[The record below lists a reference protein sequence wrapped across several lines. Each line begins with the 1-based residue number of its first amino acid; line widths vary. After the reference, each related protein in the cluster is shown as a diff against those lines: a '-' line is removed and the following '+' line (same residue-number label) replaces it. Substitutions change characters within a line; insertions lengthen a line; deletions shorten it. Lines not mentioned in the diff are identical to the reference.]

1 MEKSISQEERI
12 RRAEEIYSRR
22 RYNNRYGESL
32 YRSGETRNRYQPQET
47 RKIKGKM
54 INKMIIQMIVCVI
67 IYTCIYMLQ
76 YSNYLFSKDMVDK
89 TKEVLSYDISIEN
102 LYNKSNE
109 FFSELQ
115 KKFNL
120 VVNNEQNDNVNEK
133 VQNENT
139 EEANIENTN
148 TNTENGEVNNE
159 NSDNVENSE
168 ISQDTNNEANQ
179 NSEQLAVGG
188 ADETQPE
195 EEKSQ
200 EEQDIDYVKQNVSI
214 IWPIKGVITSRF
226 GNRTP
231 TEIVTANHKGLDIAG
246 NTGDNIVSAMD
257 GTVVQYSEEGDYGKH
272 LRIQNGEVLTLYAHC
287 SELLVQ
293 EGSTVKQGDVIMA
306 VGSTGNSTGPHLH
319 FEVRKFGIAVDPI
332 PYLQGDGLQDE
343 NNNTIAN
350 VIGNTENVT

>member
-12 RRAEEIYSRR
+12 RRAEKIYSRR

-76 YSNYLFSKDMVDK
+76 YSNNLFSKDMVDK

-109 FFSELQ
+109 FFLNLQ
-115 KKFNL
+115 KKINWG
-120 VVNNEQNDNVNEK
+120 VNNEQNDNVNEEA
-133 VQNENT
+133 QDQNT
-139 EEANIENTN
+139 EETNIENSN
-148 TNTENGEVNNE
+148 AESSEANNE
-159 NSDNVENSE
+159 NVDNSE
-168 ISQDTNNEANQ
+168 ISQNDASTEVTNNDTT
-179 NSEQLAVGG
+179 QLAVGG
-188 ADETQPE
+188 ADETQQE

-200 EEQDIDYVKQNVSI
+200 EEQDIEYVKQNVSI

-246 NTGDNIVSAMD
+246 NMGDNIVSAMD

-272 LRIQNGEVLTLYAHC
+272 LRIQSGEVLTLYAHC

-293 EGSTVKQGDVIMA
+293 EGSTVKQGDVIA
-306 VGSTGNSTGPHLH
+306 KVGATGRATGPHLH
-319 FEVRKFGIAVDPI
+319 FEIRRDDRFINPELILGS
-332 PYLQGDGLQDE
+332 L
-343 NNNTIAN
+343 
-350 VIGNTENVT
+350 

>member
-22 RYNNRYGESL
+22 RYNNRYGESI

-47 RKIKGKM
+47 RNIKGKM

-109 FFSELQ
+109 FFLNLQ
-115 KKFNL
+115 KKFNWG
-120 VVNNEQNDNVNEK
+120 VNNEQNDNVNEEA
-133 VQNENT
+133 QDQNT
-139 EEANIENTN
+139 EETNIENSNAESSEN
-148 TNTENGEVNNE
+148 TSEANNE
-159 NSDNVENSE
+159 NVDNSE
-168 ISQDTNNEANQ
+168 ISQNDASTEVTNNDTT
-179 NSEQLAVGG
+179 QLAVGG
-188 ADETQPE
+188 ADETQQE

-200 EEQDIDYVKQNVSI
+200 EEQDIEYVKQNVSI

-246 NTGDNIVSAMD
+246 NMGDNIVSAMD

-272 LRIQNGEVLTLYAHC
+272 LRIQSGEVLTLYAHC

-293 EGSTVKQGDVIMA
+293 EGSTVKQGDVIA
-306 VGSTGNSTGPHLH
+306 KVGATGRATGPHLH
-319 FEVRKFGIAVDPI
+319 FEIRRDDRFINPELILGS
-332 PYLQGDGLQDE
+332 L
-343 NNNTIAN
+343 
-350 VIGNTENVT
+350 

>member
-47 RKIKGKM
+47 RNIKGKM

-109 FFSELQ
+109 FFLNLQ
-115 KKFNL
+115 KKFNWG
-120 VVNNEQNDNVNEK
+120 VNNEQNDNVNEEA
-133 VQNENT
+133 QDQNT
-139 EEANIENTN
+139 EETNIENSN
-148 TNTENGEVNNE
+148 AESSEANNE
-159 NSDNVENSE
+159 NVDNSG
-168 ISQDTNNEANQ
+168 ISQNDASTEVTNNDTT
-179 NSEQLAVGG
+179 QLAVGG
-188 ADETQPE
+188 ADETQQPE

-200 EEQDIDYVKQNVSI
+200 EEQDVDYVKQNVSI

-246 NTGDNIVSAMD
+246 NMGDNIVSAMD

-272 LRIQNGEVLTLYAHC
+272 LRIQSGEVLTLYAHC

-293 EGSTVKQGDVIMA
+293 EGSTVKQGDVIA
-306 VGSTGNSTGPHLH
+306 KVGATGRATGPHLH
-319 FEVRKFGIAVDPI
+319 FEIRRDDRFINPELILGS
-332 PYLQGDGLQDE
+332 L
-343 NNNTIAN
+343 
-350 VIGNTENVT
+350 

>member
-76 YSNYLFSKDMVDK
+76 YSNYLFSKDVVDK

-109 FFSELQ
+109 FFLNLQ
-115 KKFNL
+115 KKFNWG
-120 VVNNEQNDNVNEK
+120 VNNEQNDNVNEEA
-133 VQNENT
+133 QDQNT
-139 EEANIENTN
+139 EETNIENSNAESSEN
-148 TNTENGEVNNE
+148 TSEANNE
-159 NSDNVENSE
+159 NVDNSE
-168 ISQDTNNEANQ
+168 ISQNDASTEVTNNDTT
-179 NSEQLAVGG
+179 QLAVGG
-188 ADETQPE
+188 ADETQQE

-200 EEQDIDYVKQNVSI
+200 EEQDIEYVKQNVSI

-246 NTGDNIVSAMD
+246 NMGDNIVSAMD

-272 LRIQNGEVLTLYAHC
+272 LRIQSGEILTLYAHC

-293 EGSTVKQGDVIMA
+293 EGGTVKQGDVIA
-306 VGSTGNSTGPHLH
+306 KVGATGRATGPHLH
-319 FEVRKFGIAVDPI
+319 FEIRRDDRFINPELILGS
-332 PYLQGDGLQDE
+332 L
-343 NNNTIAN
+343 
-350 VIGNTENVT
+350 

>member
-76 YSNYLFSKDMVDK
+76 YSNYLFSKNMVDK

-109 FFSELQ
+109 FFLNLQ
-115 KKFNL
+115 KKFNWG
-120 VVNNEQNDNVNEK
+120 VNNEQNDNVNEEA
-133 VQNENT
+133 QDQNT
-139 EEANIENTN
+139 EETNIENSNAESSEN
-148 TNTENGEVNNE
+148 TSEANNE
-159 NSDNVENSE
+159 NVDNSE
-168 ISQDTNNEANQ
+168 ISQNDASTEVTNNDTT
-179 NSEQLAVGG
+179 QLAVGG
-188 ADETQPE
+188 ADETQQE

-200 EEQDIDYVKQNVSI
+200 EEQDIEYVKQNVNI

-246 NTGDNIVSAMD
+246 NMGDNIVSAMD

-272 LRIQNGEVLTLYAHC
+272 LRIQSGEVLTLYAHC

-293 EGSTVKQGDVIMA
+293 EGSTVKQGDVIA
-306 VGSTGNSTGPHLH
+306 KVGATGRATGPHLH
-319 FEVRKFGIAVDPI
+319 FEIRRDDRFINPELILGS
-332 PYLQGDGLQDE
+332 L
-343 NNNTIAN
+343 
-350 VIGNTENVT
+350 

>member
-109 FFSELQ
+109 FFLNLQ
-115 KKFNL
+115 KKFNWG
-120 VVNNEQNDNVNEK
+120 VNNEQNDNVNEEA
-133 VQNENT
+133 QDQNT
-139 EEANIENTN
+139 EETNIENSNVESSEN
-148 TNTENGEVNNE
+148 TNEANNE
-159 NSDNVENSE
+159 NVDNSE
-168 ISQDTNNEANQ
+168 ISQNDASTEVTNNDTT
-179 NSEQLAVGG
+179 QLAVGG
-188 ADETQPE
+188 AGETQQE

-200 EEQDIDYVKQNVSI
+200 EEQDIEYVKQNVNI

-246 NTGDNIVSAMD
+246 NMGDNIVSAMD

-272 LRIQNGEVLTLYAHC
+272 LRIQSGEVLTLYAHC

-293 EGSTVKQGDVIMA
+293 EGSTVKQGDVIA
-306 VGSTGNSTGPHLH
+306 KVGATGRATGPHLH
-319 FEVRKFGIAVDPI
+319 FEIRRNDRFINPELILGS
-332 PYLQGDGLQDE
+332 L
-343 NNNTIAN
+343 
-350 VIGNTENVT
+350 

>member
-109 FFSELQ
+109 IFLNLQ
-115 KKFNL
+115 KKFNWG
-120 VVNNEQNDNVNEK
+120 VNNEQNDNVNEEA
-133 VQNENT
+133 QDQNT
-139 EEANIENTN
+139 EETNIENSNAESSEN
-148 TNTENGEVNNE
+148 TSEANNE
-159 NSDNVENSE
+159 NVDNSK
-168 ISQDTNNEANQ
+168 ISQNDASTEVTNNDTT
-179 NSEQLAVGG
+179 QLAVGG
-188 ADETQPE
+188 ADETQQE

-200 EEQDIDYVKQNVSI
+200 EEQDIEYVKQNVSI

-246 NTGDNIVSAMD
+246 NMGDNIVSAMD

-272 LRIQNGEVLTLYAHC
+272 LRIQSGEVLTLYAHC

-293 EGSTVKQGDVIMA
+293 EGSTVKQGDVIA
-306 VGSTGNSTGPHLH
+306 KVGATGRATGPHLH
-319 FEVRKFGIAVDPI
+319 FEIRRDDRFINPELILGS
-332 PYLQGDGLQDE
+332 L
-343 NNNTIAN
+343 
-350 VIGNTENVT
+350 

>member
-109 FFSELQ
+109 IFLNLQ
-115 KKFNL
+115 KKFNWG
-120 VVNNEQNDNVNEK
+120 VNNEQNDNVNEEA
-133 VQNENT
+133 QDQNT
-139 EEANIENTN
+139 EETNIENSNAESSEN
-148 TNTENGEVNNE
+148 TSESNNE
-159 NSDNVENSE
+159 NVDNSE
-168 ISQDTNNEANQ
+168 ISQNDASTEVTNNDTT
-179 NSEQLAVGG
+179 QLAVGG
-188 ADETQPE
+188 ADETQQE

-200 EEQDIDYVKQNVSI
+200 EEQDIEYVKQNVSI

-246 NTGDNIVSAMD
+246 NMGDNIVSAMD

-272 LRIQNGEVLTLYAHC
+272 LRIQSGEVLTLYAHC

-293 EGSTVKQGDVIMA
+293 EGSTVKQGDVIA
-306 VGSTGNSTGPHLH
+306 KVGATGRATGPHLH
-319 FEVRKFGIAVDPI
+319 FEIRRDDRFINPELILGS
-332 PYLQGDGLQDE
+332 L
-343 NNNTIAN
+343 
-350 VIGNTENVT
+350 

>member
-22 RYNNRYGESL
+22 RYNNKNGESL

-54 INKMIIQMIVCVI
+54 IDKMIIQMIICVI

-109 FFSELQ
+109 FFSNLQ
-115 KKFNL
+115 KKFNWG
-120 VVNNEQNDNVNEK
+120 VNNEKNDNVNEE
-133 VQNENT
+133 VQKENT
-139 EEANIENTN
+139 EEANTENTN
-148 TNTENGEVNNE
+148 TNTENGEANNE
-159 NSDNVENSE
+159 NSENVENSE
-168 ISQDTNNEANQ
+168 ISQDTDNETNQ

-188 ADETQPE
+188 ADETQQPE

-246 NTGDNIVSAMD
+246 NMGDNIVSAME

-293 EGSTVKQGDVIMA
+293 EGSTVKQGDVIA
-306 VGSTGNSTGPHLH
+306 KVGATGRATGPHLH
-319 FEVRKFGIAVDPI
+319 FEIRRDDRFINPELILGS
-332 PYLQGDGLQDE
+332 L
-343 NNNTIAN
+343 
-350 VIGNTENVT
+350 

>member
-109 FFSELQ
+109 FFLNLQ
-115 KKFNL
+115 KKFNWG
-120 VVNNEQNDNVNEK
+120 VNNEQNDNVNEEA
-133 VQNENT
+133 QDQNT
-139 EEANIENTN
+139 EETNIENSNAESSEN
-148 TNTENGEVNNE
+148 TSEANNE
-159 NSDNVENSE
+159 NVDNSE
-168 ISQDTNNEANQ
+168 ISQNDASTEVTNNDTT
-179 NSEQLAVGG
+179 QLAVGG
-188 ADETQPE
+188 ADETQQE

-200 EEQDIDYVKQNVSI
+200 EEQDIEYVKQNVNI

-246 NTGDNIVSAMD
+246 NMGDNIVSAMD

-272 LRIQNGEVLTLYAHC
+272 LRIQSGEVLTLYAHC

-293 EGSTVKQGDVIMA
+293 EGSTVKQGDVIA
-306 VGSTGNSTGPHLH
+306 KVGATGRATGPHLH
-319 FEVRKFGIAVDPI
+319 FEIRRDDRFINPELILGS
-332 PYLQGDGLQDE
+332 L
-343 NNNTIAN
+343 
-350 VIGNTENVT
+350 

>member
-76 YSNYLFSKDMVDK
+76 YSNYLFSKDMVEK
-89 TKEVLSYDISIEN
+89 TKEVWSYDISIEN

-109 FFSELQ
+109 FFLNLQ
-115 KKFNL
+115 KKFNWG
-120 VVNNEQNDNVNEK
+120 VNNEQNDNVNEEA
-133 VQNENT
+133 QDQNT
-139 EEANIENTN
+139 EETNIENSNAESSKN
-148 TNTENGEVNNE
+148 TSEANN
-159 NSDNVENSE
+159 DNVDNSE
-168 ISQDTNNEANQ
+168 ISQNDASTEVTNNDTT
-179 NSEQLAVGG
+179 QLAVGG
-188 ADETQPE
+188 ADETQQE
-195 EEKSQ
+195 EAKSQ
-200 EEQDIDYVKQNVSI
+200 EEQDIEYVKQNVSI

-246 NTGDNIVSAMD
+246 NMGDNIVSAMD

-272 LRIQNGEVLTLYAHC
+272 LRIQSGEVLTLYAHC

-293 EGSTVKQGDVIMA
+293 EGSTVKQGDVIA
-306 VGSTGNSTGPHLH
+306 KVGATGRATGPHLH
-319 FEVRKFGIAVDPI
+319 FEIRRDDRFINPELILGS
-332 PYLQGDGLQDE
+332 L
-343 NNNTIAN
+343 
-350 VIGNTENVT
+350 

>member
-109 FFSELQ
+109 LFLNLQ
-115 KKFNL
+115 KKFNWGM
-120 VVNNEQNDNVNEK
+120 NNEQNDNVNEEA
-133 VQNENT
+133 QDQNT
-139 EEANIENTN
+139 EETNIENSNAESSEN
-148 TNTENGEVNNE
+148 TSEANNE
-159 NSDNVENSE
+159 NVDNSE
-168 ISQDTNNEANQ
+168 ISQNDASTEVTNNDTT
-179 NSEQLAVGG
+179 QLAVGG
-188 ADETQPE
+188 ADETQQE

-200 EEQDIDYVKQNVSI
+200 EEQDIEYVKQNVSI

-246 NTGDNIVSAMD
+246 NMGDNIVSAMD

-272 LRIQNGEVLTLYAHC
+272 LRIQSGEVLTLYAHC

-293 EGSTVKQGDVIMA
+293 EGSIVKQGDVIA
-306 VGSTGNSTGPHLH
+306 KVGATGRATGPHLH
-319 FEVRKFGIAVDPI
+319 FEIRRDDRFINPELILGS
-332 PYLQGDGLQDE
+332 L
-343 NNNTIAN
+343 
-350 VIGNTENVT
+350 

>member
-76 YSNYLFSKDMVDK
+76 YSNYLFSKDMVEK

-109 FFSELQ
+109 FFSNLQ
-115 KKFNL
+115 KKFNWG
-120 VVNNEQNDNVNEK
+120 VNNEQNDNVNEEA
-133 VQNENT
+133 QDQNT
-139 EEANIENTN
+139 EETNIENSNAESSEN
-148 TNTENGEVNNE
+148 TSENTSEANNE
-159 NSDNVENSE
+159 NVDNSE
-168 ISQDTNNEANQ
+168 ISQNDASTEVTNNDTT
-179 NSEQLAVGG
+179 QLAVGG
-188 ADETQPE
+188 ADETQQE

-200 EEQDIDYVKQNVSI
+200 EEQDIEYVKQNVSI

-246 NTGDNIVSAMD
+246 NMGDNIVSAME

-293 EGSTVKQGDVIMA
+293 EGSTVKQGDVIA
-306 VGSTGNSTGPHLH
+306 KVGATGRATGPHLH
-319 FEVRKFGIAVDPI
+319 FEIRRDDRFINPELILGS
-332 PYLQGDGLQDE
+332 L
-343 NNNTIAN
+343 
-350 VIGNTENVT
+350 

>member
-109 FFSELQ
+109 IFLNLQ
-115 KKFNL
+115 KKFNWG
-120 VVNNEQNDNVNEK
+120 VNNEQNDNVNEEA
-133 VQNENT
+133 QDQNT
-139 EEANIENTN
+139 EETNIENSNAESSEN
-148 TNTENGEVNNE
+148 TSEANNE
-159 NSDNVENSE
+159 NVDNSK
-168 ISQDTNNEANQ
+168 ISQNDASIEVTSNDTT
-179 NSEQLAVGG
+179 QLAVGG
-188 ADETQPE
+188 ADETQQE

-200 EEQDIDYVKQNVSI
+200 EEQDIEYVKQNVSI

-246 NTGDNIVSAMD
+246 NMGDNIVSAMD

-272 LRIQNGEVLTLYAHC
+272 LRIQSGEVLTLYAHC

-293 EGSTVKQGDVIMA
+293 EGSTVKQGDVIA
-306 VGSTGNSTGPHLH
+306 KVGATGRATGPHLH
-319 FEVRKFGIAVDPI
+319 FEIRRDDRFINPELILGS
-332 PYLQGDGLQDE
+332 L
-343 NNNTIAN
+343 
-350 VIGNTENVT
+350 

>member
-76 YSNYLFSKDMVDK
+76 YSNYLFSKDMVEK

-109 FFSELQ
+109 FFSNLQ
-115 KKFNL
+115 KKFNWG
-120 VVNNEQNDNVNEK
+120 VNNEQNDNVNVEA
-133 VQNENT
+133 QDQNT
-139 EEANIENTN
+139 EETNIENSNAESSEN
-148 TNTENGEVNNE
+148 TSEANNE
-159 NSDNVENSE
+159 NVDNSE
-168 ISQDTNNEANQ
+168 ISQNDASTEVTNNDTT
-179 NSEQLAVGG
+179 QLAVGG
-188 ADETQPE
+188 ADETQQE

-200 EEQDIDYVKQNVSI
+200 EEQDIEYVKQNVSI

-246 NTGDNIVSAMD
+246 NMGDNIVSAMD

-272 LRIQNGEVLTLYAHC
+272 LRIQSGEVLTLYAHC

-293 EGSTVKQGDVIMA
+293 EGSTVKQGDVIA
-306 VGSTGNSTGPHLH
+306 KVGATGRATGPHLH
-319 FEVRKFGIAVDPI
+319 FEIRRDDRFINPELILGS
-332 PYLQGDGLQDE
+332 L
-343 NNNTIAN
+343 
-350 VIGNTENVT
+350 

>member
-109 FFSELQ
+109 FFLNLQ
-115 KKFNL
+115 KKFNWG
-120 VVNNEQNDNVNEK
+120 VNNEQNDNVNEEAQDK
-133 VQNENT
+133 NT
-139 EEANIENTN
+139 EETNIENSNAESSKN
-148 TNTENGEVNNE
+148 TSEANN
-159 NSDNVENSE
+159 DNVDNSE
-168 ISQDTNNEANQ
+168 ISQNDASTEVTNNDTT
-179 NSEQLAVGG
+179 QLAVGG
-188 ADETQPE
+188 ADETQQE
-195 EEKSQ
+195 EAKSQ
-200 EEQDIDYVKQNVSI
+200 EEQDIEYVKQNVSI

-246 NTGDNIVSAMD
+246 NMGDNIVSAMD

-272 LRIQNGEVLTLYAHC
+272 LRIQSGEVLTLYAHC

-293 EGSTVKQGDVIMA
+293 EGSTVKQGDVIA
-306 VGSTGNSTGPHLH
+306 KVGATGRATGPHLH
-319 FEVRKFGIAVDPI
+319 FEIRRDDRFINPELILGS
-332 PYLQGDGLQDE
+332 L
-343 NNNTIAN
+343 
-350 VIGNTENVT
+350 